1 MTTFNEREDAFEK
14 QFALDEELRFKAT
27 ARRNKLLGLWAAE
40 RLGKSGA
47 DAETYA
53 KSIVLADFHEPGDA
67 DVLRQVH
74 QDLGAAG
81 QSIDEASLKVKLSQ
95 MMARAVEEIKAGQ

>member
-14 QFALDEELRFKAT
+14 RYALDEELRFKAT

-47 DAETYA
+47 DAEAYA
-53 KSIVLADFHEPGDA
+53 KSIVLADFHEPGDG
-67 DVLRQVH
+67 DVIRKVH

-81 QSIDEASLKVKLSQ
+81 QILDEPSLRAKLGQ
-95 MMARAVEEIKAGQ
+95 LMAQAVEEIKAGR